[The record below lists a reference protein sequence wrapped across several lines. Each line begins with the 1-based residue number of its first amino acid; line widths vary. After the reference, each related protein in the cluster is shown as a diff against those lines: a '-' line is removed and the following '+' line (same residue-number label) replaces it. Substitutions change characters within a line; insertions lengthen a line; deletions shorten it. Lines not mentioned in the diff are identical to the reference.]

1 MPDLNTDVSLFNLNN
16 RGANAS
22 LQTARNTYNQLLTD
36 MNWSSGASSANHNMS
51 SASSTA
57 LGSSDRAVEAF
68 NYGNSLFY
76 TTDSPEYNY
85 TPRSLWMTDGKTVTD
100 LTNYLPNPDRN
111 QQVIDII
118 GSRYESSASYLYFT
132 RERIAATAVDSIP
145 HNLELWKTDGT
156 KTGTQLVKNWDRVN
170 GNGSAATS
178 LIKTTDSHY
187 IVNDKIY
194 IRIPGGSNGRT
205 GFELWQSQG
214 TADTTKELVA
224 ISSLV
229 QRTPDGLGKVDPK
242 DYGPLPNGYLNSLT
256 RPIAKVQGSS
266 YSGGIYFT
274 LESRLNIYRQPGYSY
289 YEVWT
294 GGDNDSAPTKASEF
308 NYYDALKPK
317 DFIKSHLPSDLRIE
331 LQGDYGIEASYTTSV
346 LGGRNTLRHYLDPNR
361 SALVQTLD
369 LPPPAWV
376 IADFQDTNGYSTL
389 SHLGAI
395 FGDYGQP
402 QGIYFVRNNDEL
414 WYTPYAYESQGVQKL
429 FSTNRAVS
437 GSTIEGLYKIGGDQ
451 LILMTSAGMRSVK
464 ITSEPDPTIE
474 LTNGNY
480 RALRDLAREIGGEAL
495 AKEVVIPEFD
505 TTGWSINGIRDY
517 DGDGDVDIFW
527 RHNASGQ
534 GVFWQMNGLKFEKG
548 VIAGP
553 QGDYSQ
559 WQVKGFGDFDRD
571 GDQDIFWQ
579 HSSGLNVIWEMQGLK
594 FKSGT
599 VLPTTPT
606 TDWYFSGIGNFN
618 GDRNLEVLWRNREG
632 TLVTWEIE
640 GFKLK
645 SGKVLS
651 PNVGNSDTIGWYVQ
665 AVTDFDN
672 DGDSDILWRNS
683 KSEITVL
690 WEMQGGQYKTG
701 ALLPATS
708 SFGGFDERLSP
719 SRPGYS
725 LNKPRYGGQLDIDGD
740 GKLDIWWQS
749 PITGRREAWTFKR
762 DSQNILSYAGTLT
775 K

>member
-1 MPDLNTDVSLFNLNN
+1 MPDLNADLSLFNLNN
-16 RGANAS
+16 RGANGS

-36 MNWSSGASSANHNMS
+36 MNWGSTASSADYTMT
-51 SASSTA
+51 SASITA
-57 LGSSDRAVEAF
+57 LGSNDRVVEAF
-68 NYGNSLFY
+68 DSSKLFY
-76 TTDSPEYNY
+76 TTDSTEYNY
-85 TPRSLWMTDGKTVTD
+85 TPRSLWMTDGKTATD
-100 LTNYLPNPDRN
+100 LTNYLPNSDRN

-118 GSRYESSASYLYFT
+118 GSRYESSISYLYFT

-145 HNLELWKTDGT
+145 HSLELWKTDGT

-178 LIKTTDSHY
+178 SIKTTDSHY
-187 IVNDKIY
+187 IVNDNIY
-194 IRIPGGSNGRT
+194 ISIPGGSNGRN

-214 TADTTKELVA
+214 TAETTKELVA
-224 ISSLV
+224 ISNLV

-256 RPIAKVQGSS
+256 KPIAKVQASS
-266 YSGGIYFT
+266 YAGIIYFT
-274 LESRLNIYRQPGYSY
+274 LESHLNIYRQPGYSY

-294 GGDNDSAPTKASEF
+294 RGDDNSAPTKMSEF
-308 NYYDALKPK
+308 SYYDALKPK
-317 DFIKSHLPSDLRIE
+317 DFIKSHLPSDLQME

-346 LGGRNTLRHYLDPNR
+346 LGGRNSLRHYLDPNR

-437 GSTIEGLYKIGGDQ
+437 GSTIEGLYNIGGDQ
-451 LILMTSAGMRSVK
+451 LILMTSEGVRSVQ
-464 ITSEPDPTIE
+464 ITHKADPTIA
-474 LTNGNY
+474 LANGDY
-480 RALRDLAREIGGEAL
+480 RALKDLAREIGGEAL
-495 AKEVVIPEFD
+495 AKDVVIPEFD
-505 TTGWSINGIRDY
+505 TTGWSIKGIRDY

-527 RHNASGQ
+527 RNNTSGQ
-534 GVFWQMNGLKFEKG
+534 GVFWQMNGLKFERG
-548 VIAGP
+548 LLVGP
-553 QGDYSQ
+553 QADYNGWEVRS
-559 WQVKGFGDFDRD
+559 FGDFDRD
-571 GDQDIFWQ
+571 GDQDMFWQ
-579 HSSGLNVIWEMQGLK
+579 HYSGLNVIWEMQGLN
-594 FKSGT
+594 FKSGSL
-599 VLPTTPT
+599 LPNTTK
-606 TDWYFSGIGNFN
+606 DWYFSGIGNFN
-618 GDRNLEVLWRNREG
+618 GDRNLEILWRNANG

-645 SGKVLS
+645 SGAVL
-651 PNVGNSDTIGWYVQ
+651 PINVAGWSVQ
-665 AVTDFDN
+665 SVNDFDN
-672 DGDSDILWRNS
+672 DGDSDILWRS
-683 KSEITVL
+683 DDESTMVL
-690 WEMQGGQYKTG
+690 WEMQSGQFKAG
-701 ALLPATS
+701 ALLPSTS
-708 SFGGFDERLSP
+708 RFGESDERMSP
-719 SRPGYS
+719 TASRAIYGVK
-725 LNKPRYGGQLDIDGD
+725 KPRYGGQLDIDGD

-749 PITGRREAWTFKR
+749 SVTGRREAWTFKR
-762 DSQNILSYAGTLT
+762 NSQNILDYAGTLT